1 MVTSVA
7 FSLNSLYLAT
17 GSDDKNII
25 IWSLKNG
32 AIIKR
37 LVGHTDSVTS
47 VVFSPNS
54 FYLATGSSGKTA
66 IIWELSSGS
75 LI

>member
-17 GSDDKNII
+17 GSDDNDII
-25 IWSLKNG
+25 IWNLKNG
-32 AIIKR
+32 AILKK

-47 VVFSPNS
+47 IAFSPNS
-54 FYLATGSSGKTA
+54 FYLATGSSGKIA
-66 IIWELSSGS
+66 IIWEFSSGS